1 MRSTGGLADDSV
13 RVICGPTAAGKSAI
27 AFELASRYGGTIVSA
42 DSRQIYRGFDVGTAK
57 PSSSERGAVVHEGV
71 DIVSPDERYSA
82 SLWATAAGD
91 WIEAANAR
99 GSVPIVV
106 GGTGF
111 YIRALFDPLFHAPP
125 LDPAARASLE
135 NFLERLPTPE
145 LRRWCKH
152 LDAAKSHTGRVQLAR
167 AVETALLSG
176 ERLSALQSR
185 QPARSRFRP
194 HYLVVDPGPSLGRRI
209 EARVDA
215 MLDAGWLTEVHALEA
230 ATAPDAPAWKASGYR
245 VLRSAAAG
253 DLDLSSARE
262 RIIIETRQFAKR
274 QRTWFRHQLGE
285 AHVTR
290 LNPDD
295 PDRAAIIERWW
306 KESA

>member
-27 AFELASRYGGTIVSA
+27 AFELALTYGGTIVSA

-57 PSSSERGAVVHEGV
+57 PSWSERRAVLHEGI
-71 DIVSPDERYSA
+71 DIVGPDERFSA
-82 SLWATAAGD
+82 SRWAAAAAA
-91 WIEAANAR
+91 WIETANAR

-111 YIRALFDPLFHAPP
+111 YIRALFDPLFHAPA

-135 NFLERLPTPE
+135 RFFERLPTPE
-145 LRRWCKH
+145 LRRWCEH
-152 LDAAKSHTGRVQLAR
+152 LDAEKSHLGRVQLAR

-176 ERLSALQSR
+176 ERMSALQSR
-185 QPARSRFRP
+185 QAAQSRFRP
-194 HYLVVDPGPSLGRRI
+194 HYLLVDPGPSLGRRI

-215 MLDAGWLTEVHALEA
+215 MLNAGWMAEVHALEA
-230 ATAPDAPAWKASGYR
+230 AIAPDAPAWKASGYR
-245 VLRSAAAG
+245 ELRSAAAS
-253 DLDLSSARE
+253 DLDLSSARG

-274 QRTWFRHQLGE
+274 QRTWFRHQLGA

-295 PDRAAIIERWW
+295 PNRAAIIERWW